1 MNLTGIIAISGK
13 PGLYKVLAQGKNNII
28 VESLEDKKRV
38 PAYASDRISALDDI
52 SIYTYDDDKPLRE
65 ILTSIFE
72 KEKGKETISHKEDQN
87 KLKAYLIEVLP
98 NYDQERV
105 YASDIKK
112 IFQWYN
118 LLLKAGALI
127 PEEKEEKEAAPAKE
141 KKATKTAAKKDA
153 EDTKEEKA
161 PAKKAPA
168 KKVSSTTAKS
178 ATGAKVPAASK
189 GPAKAA
195 GKTTSAKK
203 VAAPKTGSSRGK

>member
-52 SIYTYDDDKPLRE
+52 SIYTYDDDKPLKE
-65 ILTSIFE
+65 IFISIFE
-72 KEKGKETISHKEDQN
+72 KESGKETISHKEDQN

-98 NYDQERV
+98 NFDQERV

-118 LLLKAGALI
+118 LLLKAGALV

-141 KKATKTAAKKDA
+141 KKATKTTAKKEAA
-153 EDTKEEKA
+153 EATEEKA

-168 KKVSSTTAKS
+168 KKAAAPKAATAK
-178 ATGAKVPAASK
+178 TPAAK
-189 GPAKAA
+189 APAKASA
-195 GKTTSAKK
+195 KATSAKK